1 MRAPALLHLA
11 PQALRPDL
19 GEDGQDAGHAADRQP
34 PARQL
39 RPAQVLSALRVLD
52 LRGAPVAAAPGE
64 LALPGGLRYQR
75 LHDGQGPVDPRPQAE
90 RRRRL
95 SRRHAGRGADR
106 PGHLGR
112 TGAHQAPARA
122 VTAFYLTTPIYYVN
136 DRPHLGHAYTTIVV
150 DAMARYRR
158 LAGDDVWF
166 LTGTDEHGD
175 KIAQAA
181 AKAGITPQAMA
192 DQNSAAFRA
201 TWQALGIQHSD
212 YIRTTEERHKTV
224 VQQILQALWDAG
236 EIYLGK
242 YGGHYCFGCE
252 RFYTEKE
259 IVEGKCPD
267 HQRPLTYIEEE
278 NYFFKMSK
286 YQGWLIDYIEHHPDF
301 IRPERYRNEVLGFL
315 RDPLTDLSISR
326 PRRRLEWG
334 IPLPF
339 DDTYVTYVWFDAL
352 LNYVSA
358 LGGPGDPRFEK
369 FWPHVQ
375 HVTAKDIVKPHAIYW
390 PCMLNAAG
398 IPLYQHLNVHG
409 YWTLGGQKISKSVG
423 NLVEALALKE
433 KYGNDAFRYFVL
445 REMVFGLDADFSEE
459 AFVGRLNADL
469 ANDLG
474 NLVSRATT
482 LIVNLAQGVVPAS
495 GEATAAETAI
505 AAGWDRARAEVAR
518 AMDEFAFHRALTAVW
533 EFVATLNRY
542 VDTEQPWALA
552 KAPGKA
558 GRLSTVLYT
567 LAESLRVLGIVLA
580 PFVPDAAGKI
590 RAALGQSGEPK
601 LADAQWGRL
610 APGTPVQK
618 LSGLF
623 PRVDDKKPA
632 AAAPVQSAPA
642 AGATIKM
649 DDFGK
654 VELRVA
660 EVMAAEP
667 VPKSKKLLKLT
678 VSLGAEQRTL
688 VAGIAEHY
696 APADLVGKKVV
707 VVANL
712 EPAQL
717 MGIESN
723 GMVLAGSTEGKL
735 AVLTLDRDLPPGTK
749 IT

>member
-1 MRAPALLHLA
+1 
-11 PQALRPDL
+11 
-19 GEDGQDAGHAADRQP
+19 
-34 PARQL
+34 
-39 RPAQVLSALRVLD
+39 
-52 LRGAPVAAAPGE
+52 
-64 LALPGGLRYQR
+64 
-75 LHDGQGPVDPRPQAE
+75 
-90 RRRRL
+90 
-95 SRRHAGRGADR
+95 
-106 PGHLGR
+106 
-112 TGAHQAPARA
+112 
-122 VTAFYLTTPIYYVN
+122 VTAYFTTPIYYVN

-150 DAMARYRR
+150 DAMAGYRR

-181 AKAGITPQAMA
+181 AKAGMTPQAMA
-192 DQNSAAFRA
+192 DQNSSAFRE
-201 TWQALGIQHSD
+201 TWKALGIRYDD
-212 YIRTTEERHKTV
+212 YIRTTEARHKKV
-224 VQQILQALWDAG
+224 VQAILQKLWDAG
-236 EIYLGK
+236 EIYLGR

-259 IVEGKCPD
+259 IVDGKCPD
-267 HQRPLTYIEEE
+267 HQTPLSWIEEE

-286 YQGWLIDYIEHHPDF
+286 YQGWLIDHIERNPDF
-301 IRPERYRNEVLGFL
+301 VRPERYRNEVLGFL

-326 PRRRLEWG
+326 PTTRLKWG
-334 IPLPF
+334 VPLPF
-339 DDTYVTYVWFDAL
+339 DDKYVTYVWFDAL

-390 PCMLNAAG
+390 PCMLKAAG
-398 IPLYQHLNVHG
+398 IPLYRHLNVHG
-409 YWTLGGQKISKSVG
+409 YWTLGGQKISKSIG

-459 AFVGRLNADL
+459 GFVTRLNADL

-474 NLVSRATT
+474 NLVSRVTT
-482 LIVNLAQGVVPAS
+482 LVVNLGQGVVPAS
-495 GEATAAETAI
+495 GEATAAEAAI
-505 AAGWDRARAEVAR
+505 AAAWERARGEVAQ
-518 AMDEFAFHRALTAVW
+518 AMDTFAFHRALTAAW
-533 EFVATLNRY
+533 EFIGVLNRY

-601 LADAQWGRL
+601 LTDAQWGRL

-632 AAAPVQSAPA
+632 AALVQSAPA
-642 AGATIKM
+642 AGATIKI

-712 EPAQL
+712 EPAKL
-717 MGIESN
+717 MGVESN
-723 GMVLAGSTEGKL
+723 GMVLAASADGKL
-735 AVLTLDRDLPPGTK
+735 AVLTLDRDLPPGSK
-749 IT
+749 VR